1 MVSDLVLTC
10 LFFLRG
16 KVVGSIQRV
25 CYGDKFQNSKANG
38 YESHKVQSEQKLLNA
53 IVCECTNPPVPP
65 RMCRDQRT
73 ICGSHFSP
81 LMRISED
88 RI

>member
-1 MVSDLVLTC
+1 MAGDLVLPR

-16 KVVGSIQRV
+16 KVVRSNQRV
-25 CYGDKFQNSKANG
+25 YYGDKFQNSKAKG
-38 YESHKVQSEQKLLNA
+38 YESHKVQSEHKRLNA

-73 ICGSHFSP
+73 ICGSQFSP
-81 LMRISED
+81 PMWISED